1 LKNNKADKSEI
12 TNLENKKADKSE
24 LTKLSDLVTSLGVP
38 EGTTTYTGIKYFRVK
53 STLDN
58 AVADG
63 QDSVAIGPKAKT
75 EGVDAVALGHDS
87 TANATE
93 SIAIG
98 KKAYAVK
105 TANKGIAIGEHARVG
120 SKQDGDVVYDGAS
133 SYVLGAKDG
142 ESSVAIG
149 DKGG

>member
-53 STLDN
+53 STLDD

-120 SKQDGDVVYDGAS
+120 SKQDGDVVMMAH
-133 SYVLGAKDG
+133 LLMF
-142 ESSVAIG
+142 
-149 DKGG
+149 